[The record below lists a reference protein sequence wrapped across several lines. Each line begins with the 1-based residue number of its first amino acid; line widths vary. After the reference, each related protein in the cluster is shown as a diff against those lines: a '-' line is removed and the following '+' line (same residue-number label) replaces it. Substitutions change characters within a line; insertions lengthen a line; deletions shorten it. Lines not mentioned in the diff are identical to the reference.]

1 MPELIMAC
9 AKLKTAMSND
19 YAVQRYTIM
28 KSPNYTHPGWV
39 ELQHKHKG
47 AVYGKRVTGKTH
59 VYCSL

>member
-19 YAVQRYTIM
+19 YVVQRYTIM
-28 KSPNYTHPGWV
+28 KSSNYTHPGWV

-47 AVYGKRVTGKTH
+47 AVYGRRKDATR
-59 VYCSL
+59 